1 MAVDRRRLR
10 VGADFC
16 FLHGSPRSPRLCA
29 NPLMP
34 SSHSFVARA
43 ASALLLLA
51 VVTASAAAAS
61 AWLHDLTG
69 SWTFSVVT
77 ENGTGTPAV
86 TMKQT
91 GEKLTGTYESRM
103 LGPRAFAGTVKG
115 DSVNFTLEANGP
127 DGVALIFKG
136 VIVSAD
142 SLRGLVDFGGM
153 GGATFTGTRNK

>member
-1 MAVDRRRLR
+1 M
-10 VGADFC
+10 F
-16 FLHGSPRSPRLCA
+16 SPHP
-29 NPLMP
+29 
-34 SSHSFVARA
+34 FVARV

-51 VVTASAAAAS
+51 VVTAAAAGAS
-61 AWLHDLTG
+61 AWWHDLTG

-86 TMKQT
+86 TMTQA
-91 GEKLTGTYESRM
+91 GETLTGTYESRM

-115 DSVNFTLEANGP
+115 DSINFTLEANGP

-142 SLRGLVDFGGM
+142 SLRGVVDFGGM

>member
-1 MAVDRRRLR
+1 MSLKPSLR
-10 VGADFC
+10 
-16 FLHGSPRSPRLCA
+16 
-29 NPLMP
+29 
-34 SSHSFVARA
+34 ARA
-43 ASALLLLA
+43 VSALLLLA
-51 VVTASAAAAS
+51 LVTASSVSAAT

-86 TMKQT
+86 TMKQE
-91 GEKLTGTYESRM
+91 GEQLTGTYESRM

-136 VIVSAD
+136 VVVSAD
-142 SLRGLVDFGGM
+142 SVRGIVDFGGM
-153 GGATFTGTRNK
+153 GGATFIGSRNK

>member
-1 MAVDRRRLR
+1 MSVK
-10 VGADFC
+10 
-16 FLHGSPRSPRLCA
+16 
-29 NPLMP
+29 
-34 SSHSFVARA
+34 SSFIARA

-51 VVTASAAAAS
+51 VVTVSASAAT

-86 TMKQT
+86 TMKQE

-136 VIVSAD
+136 VVVNAD
-142 SLRGLVDFGGM
+142 SVRGIVDFGGM
-153 GGATFTGTRNK
+153 GGATFTGSRNK